1 MGFST
6 FGSLLVSL
14 LLSTAALSAEVTPAA
29 AVGDKKPFAP
39 PARRFAVQFSS
50 SGSAKF
56 RKRDGTPDTEGFFES
71 LQLTNNTAK
80 PALNFTSDIFHGASF
95 DLVDHTATSLQQIEE
110 LPEVEKLWP
119 VSVVYAAKPNASD
132 IMSEPLARWDPHALT
147 GVSKVHKLGH
157 RGEGVV
163 VGIIDTGIDY
173 THPNLGA
180 GFGAGFKVEG
190 GYDLV
195 GDEYEIG
202 GEYMPDDDPMDCA
215 GHGTHVAGIVAST
228 NEDLPGVAPD
238 ARIRIY
244 KVFGCDGSSM
254 EDVIA
259 QGFIKAH
266 EDGVDIISASLGSN
280 SGFPENILAVVASN
294 IQAKGTFVTVAAGNS
309 GEMGPFYTSSA
320 SNGFGVTSVGS
331 VEHTQT
337 AAFTVTARSSGN
349 ETRELVYVSSD
360 TAQWLRNG
368 SFPAHFLDQNYTGL
382 DSCEIWEFPD
392 VSSDSVLILPRS
404 TCTCECWQVLDS
416 ALYGTSV
423 KWVFYYNFEG
433 AAWEI
438 PNRGVYNP
446 EEQALG
452 FGLISYEDGQ
462 WLLKQKEAGR
472 KVDFEFVENGGKAV
486 GLPGVN
492 PDSIAGAIDFFSSWG
507 LTVDARLKPEIS
519 APGGSILS
527 TYLTSEG
534 GWAVLSGTSM
544 ATPYIAGVAA
554 LYFSANGGRA
564 NIANNAG
571 DAAHHLIASSG
582 DPVAHFDGSGALA
595 PIPMQGAGIVDA
607 FKVLTYKT
615 SVAPAVLHLN
625 DTDHFQGTHE
635 VRIENKSDKPVTYH
649 IAHEAG
655 STITTKPNGDAE
667 VVFPPVPYSSAEGE
681 LATITFSTTTLE
693 VAAGATGTF
702 TVTFVEPAGID
713 ARLFPIYGGWINV
726 IGSNDEALRVT
737 YAGIKGSVYGSNIWA
752 DNWIDPVLYT
762 PDSALVKEND
772 TFKMTVEDTFT
783 IDFDILW
790 PTREFSFDLVE
801 PTWEPSDW
809 SYPFVPGTNK
819 YVGSLQHYN
828 LLTDT
833 YFDAPVQ
840 LYPRLS
846 STTWWPSGNFSH
858 GAAVESGEYK
868 VLCRALRTYGDY
880 RNVSDW
886 QIRVSPKIIVDKNKA

>member
-1 MGFST
+1 MVWT
-6 FGSLLVSL
+6 FGSLVVSL
-14 LLSTAALSAEVTPAA
+14 LLSTTALTADVPAVA
-29 AVGDKKPFAP
+29 LGEKKPFSP
-39 PARRFAVQFSS
+39 PSRRFAVQFSS

-80 PALNFTSDIFHGASF
+80 PALNFTSEIFHGASF
-95 DLVDHTATSLQQIEE
+95 DLLNHTATSLQQIEE
-110 LPEVEKLWP
+110 LPEVKKLWP
-119 VSVVYAAKPNASD
+119 VSAVYALKPNASD
-132 IMSEPLARWDPHALT
+132 IMSEPEAKWDPHVLT
-147 GVSKVHKLGH
+147 GVDKVHKLGH
-157 RGEGVV
+157 SGEGVV
-163 VGIIDTGIDY
+163 VAIIDTGIDY
-173 THPNLGA
+173 NHPNLGG

-195 GDEYEIG
+195 GDDYEIG

-215 GHGTHVAGIVAST
+215 GHGTHVAGIVASSH
-228 NEDLPGVAPD
+228 EDLPGVAPD
-238 ARIRIY
+238 ARLRIY
-244 KVFGCDGSSM
+244 KVFGCGGSSM

-266 EDGVDIISASLGSN
+266 EDGADIISASLGSN
-280 SGFPENILAVVASN
+280 AGFPENILAVVASN

-320 SNGFGVTSVGS
+320 ANGFGVTAVGS

-337 AAFTVTARSSGN
+337 AAFKVTARSSGN
-349 ETRELVYVSSD
+349 ETREILYVSSD
-360 TAQWLRNG
+360 TAQWSRNG

-382 DSCEIWEFPD
+382 DSCDVWEFPD

-404 TCTCECWQVLDS
+404 TCICECWQVLDS
-416 ALYGTSV
+416 NLFGTSV
-423 KWVFYYNFEG
+423 KWVFYYNFEN
-433 AAWEI
+433 APWEI

-446 EEQALG
+446 EEQPLG

-462 WLLKQKEAGR
+462 WLVKQQELGR
-472 KVDFEFVENGGKAV
+472 KVDFEFVASGGQAV
-486 GLPGVN
+486 GIPGVN
-492 PDSIAGAIDFFSSWG
+492 SESIAGAIDFFSSWG
-507 LTVDARLKPEIS
+507 LTVDGRLKPEIS

-534 GWAVLSGTSM
+534 GWAILSGTSM

-564 NIANNAG
+564 SIADAG
-571 DAAHHLIASSG
+571 NTAHHLITSSG
-582 DPVAHFDGSGALA
+582 NPVAHHDGSGSLA
-595 PIPMQGAGIVDA
+595 PIPMQGAGLVDA
-607 FKVLTYKT
+607 FKVITYKT
-615 SVAPAVLHLN
+615 SITPAVLNLN

-635 VRIENKSDKPVTYH
+635 VTIQNRGNETVTYY
-649 IAHEAG
+649 IAHQAG
-655 STITTKPNGDAE
+655 STVTTKPDGDP
-667 VVFPPVPYSSAEGE
+667 VVAFPPVPYSSKEEE
-681 LATITFSTTTLE
+681 LATVTFSTSTLE
-693 VAAGATGTF
+693 VAAGANGTF

-713 ARLFPIYGGWINV
+713 ASLFPVYGGWINI

-752 DNWIDPVLYT
+752 DGWIDPVVQT
-762 PDSALVKEND
+762 PDFVLVKEND
-772 TFKMTVEDTFT
+772 TFKMTIEDTFT

-809 SYPFVPGTNK
+809 AYPFVPGQNK
-819 YVGSLQHYN
+819 YIGSLQHYN
-828 LLTDT
+828 LISDA

-840 LYPRLS
+840 QYPRLPS
-846 STTWWPSGNFSH
+846 STWWPSGNYSH
-858 GAAVESGEYK
+858 GGAVKSGEYK
-868 VLCRALRTYGDY
+868 ILSRALRTYGDY
-880 RNVSDW
+880 HNVSDW